1 MRIAVFVEFFPPK
14 LGSDR
19 RIYELMKRL
28 SKNHEIHFAVLPPF
42 RMLSGKLSLSQSRF
56 HFQREEAAV
65 MHQTIIAHYI
75 QTSRLMLKLWNKSYR
90 NKSYTL
96 AYFLTLVSLF
106 FKTFKSTKKINPQVI
121 VLNYPSVYTGI
132 LGFIIGKKLLRK
144 FVLLDFN
151 DLIAQYTIHLL
162 NLKPRSIAAK
172 ICVSIQDFIVK
183 NSDKVI
189 APTNYIKKYASDL
202 AVPDEKI
209 IVIPNGVDTKYFDP
223 RKYAL
228 DHSKSRLNLSN
239 KKICLY
245 CGRLDSWAGIN
256 VLSQLCKVFNAR
268 KSDIYF
274 VIVGDGTKEKGLFAE
289 NAVVLGEVP
298 YEKVPEI
305 LMIADV
311 VLVPFPDTEVSRAAS
326 PLKLFEGMAM
336 GKPIVASEVDGIKE
350 VISNQENGVLVNPN
364 DITEWIKAVTSLL
377 SDSSM
382 AKRIGE
388 NARQTV
394 KEKYDW
400 ELLAKKYEKIFTE
413 KHYLKGV
420 LVNHE
425 L

>member
-1 MRIAVFVEFFPPK
+1 MRIAVFAEFFPPK

-28 SKNHEIHFAVLPPF
+28 SKNHEIHFVVLPPF
-42 RMLSGKLSLSQSRF
+42 RMLSGKLSLPQSRF
-56 HFQREEAAV
+56 HFQRKEV
-65 MHQTIIAHYI
+65 VVVHQDIIAHYI
-75 QTSRLMLKLWNKSYR
+75 QTSHLMLKLWKKSYI
-90 NKSYTL
+90 L
-96 AYFLTLVSLF
+96 AYFLILVSLF
-106 FKTFKSTKKINPQVI
+106 FKTFKSTKKIDPTAI

-132 LGFIIGKKLLRK
+132 LGFIIGEKLLRK

-151 DLIAQYTIHLL
+151 DLIAQYTILLL
-162 NLKPRSIAAK
+162 NLKPGSIAAK
-172 ICVSIQDFIVK
+172 ICVLIQDFIAK

-202 AVPDEKI
+202 AVADEKI
-209 IVIPNGVDTKYFDP
+209 IVIPNGVDTKIFDP
-223 RKYAL
+223 RKYTVEHL
-228 DHSKSRLNLSN
+228 KSRLNLSN

-245 CGRLDSWAGIN
+245 CGRLDSWAGMN
-256 VLSQLCKVFNAR
+256 VVLQLCKVFNAR
-268 KSDIYF
+268 KSDTCF
-274 VIVGDGTKEKGLFAE
+274 VIVGDGTKEKDLFAE
-289 NAVVLGEVP
+289 NAVVLGEVS

-305 LMIADV
+305 LVIADV

-336 GKPIVASEVDGIKE
+336 GKAIVASEVDGIKE
-350 VISNQENGVLVNPN
+350 IISNQENGVLVNPN
-364 DITEWIKAVTSLL
+364 DIAEWIKAVTILL
-377 SDSSM
+377 TNISM

-413 KHYLKGV
+413 KYLKGMPGQP
-420 LVNHE
+420 
-425 L
+425 

>member
-28 SKNHEIHFAVLPPF
+28 SKNHEIHFVVLPPF
-42 RMLSGKLSLSQSRF
+42 RMLSGKLSLPQSRF
-56 HFQREEAAV
+56 HFQREEV
-65 MHQTIIAHYI
+65 VVVHQDIIAHYI
-75 QTSRLMLKLWNKSYR
+75 QTSRLMLKLWKKSYI
-90 NKSYTL
+90 L

-106 FKTFKSTKKINPQVI
+106 FKAFKSIKKIDPQVI
-121 VLNYPSVYTGI
+121 VLNYPSVYTGV
-132 LGFIIGKKLLRK
+132 LGFIIGEKLLRK

-189 APTNYIKKYASDL
+189 ATTNYIKKYALDL
-202 AVPDEKI
+202 AVSDEKI
-209 IVIPNGVDTKYFDP
+209 IVIPNGVDAKYFDP
-223 RKYAL
+223 QKYAVEHL
-228 DHSKSRLNLSN
+228 KSRLNLSD

-245 CGRLDSWAGIN
+245 CGRLDGWAGMN
-256 VLSQLCKVFNAR
+256 VVSQLCEVFNAR
-268 KSDIYF
+268 KLDACF
-274 VIVGDGTKEKGLFAE
+274 VIVGDGKKEKDRFAE
-289 NAVVLGEVP
+289 DAVVLGEVS

-305 LMIADV
+305 LVIADV

-336 GKPIVASEVDGIKE
+336 GKAIVASEVDGIKE

-364 DITEWIKAVTSLL
+364 NIAEWIKAVTSLL

-400 ELLAKKYEKIFTE
+400 ELLAKKYEKSFTE

-420 LVNHE
+420 PSQP
-425 L
+425 

>member
-19 RIYELMKRL
+19 RIYELMRRL
-28 SKNHEIHFAVLPPF
+28 SNNHEIHFVVLPPF
-42 RMLSGKLSLSQSRF
+42 RMLSGKLSLPQSSF
-56 HFQREEAAV
+56 HFQREEVVV
-65 MHQTIIAHYI
+65 MHQAIIAHYI
-75 QTSRLMLKLWNKSYR
+75 QTSRLMLKLWKKSYI
-90 NKSYTL
+90 L

-106 FKTFKSTKKINPQVI
+106 FKTFKSVKKIDPKVI
-121 VLNYPSVYTGI
+121 VLNYPSVYTGV
-132 LGFIIGKKLLRK
+132 LGFFIGEKLLRK

-189 APTNYIKKYASDL
+189 APTNYIKKYALDL
-202 AVPDEKI
+202 SVSDEKI
-209 IVIPNGVDTKYFDP
+209 IVIPNGVDAKYFDP
-223 RKYAL
+223 RKYAVE
-228 DHSKSRLNLSN
+228 HSKSRLNLSN

-256 VLSQLCKVFNAR
+256 VVSQLCEVFNAR
-268 KSDIYF
+268 KSDVCF
-274 VIVGDGTKEKGLFAE
+274 VIVGDGTKEKDLFAE

-298 YEKVPEI
+298 FEKVPEI
-305 LMIADV
+305 LVIADV

-336 GKPIVASEVDGIKE
+336 GKAIVASEVDGIKE

-364 DITEWIKAVTSLL
+364 DIAEWTKAVTSLL
-377 SDSSM
+377 SDISM

-400 ELLAKKYEKIFTE
+400 ESLAKKYEKIFTE
-413 KHYLKGV
+413 KTSY
-420 LVNHE
+420 
-425 L
+425 

>member
-1 MRIAVFVEFFPPK
+1 MRIAVFAEFFPPK

-28 SKNHEIHFAVLPPF
+28 SKNHEIHFVVLPPF
-42 RMLSGKLSLSQSRF
+42 RMLSGKLSLPQSRF
-56 HFQREEAAV
+56 HFQRKEV
-65 MHQTIIAHYI
+65 VVVHQDIIAHYI
-75 QTSRLMLKLWNKSYR
+75 QTSHLMLKLWKKSYI
-90 NKSYTL
+90 L
-96 AYFLTLVSLF
+96 AYFLILGSLF
-106 FKTFKSTKKINPQVI
+106 FKTFKSTKKIDPTAI

-132 LGFIIGKKLLRK
+132 LGFIIGQKLLRK

-151 DLIAQYTIHLL
+151 DLIAQYTILLL
-162 NLKPRSIAAK
+162 NLKPGSIAAK
-172 ICVSIQDFIVK
+172 ICVSIQDFIAK

-202 AVPDEKI
+202 AVADEKI
-209 IVIPNGVDTKYFDP
+209 IVIPNGVDTKIFDQ
-223 RKYAL
+223 RKYAVEHL
-228 DHSKSRLNLSN
+228 KSRLNLSN

-245 CGRLDSWAGIN
+245 CGRLDSWAGMN
-256 VLSQLCKVFNAR
+256 VVLQLCKVFNAR
-268 KSDIYF
+268 KSDTCF
-274 VIVGDGTKEKGLFAE
+274 VIVGDGTKEKDLFAE
-289 NAVVLGEVP
+289 NAVVLGEVS

-305 LMIADV
+305 LVIADV

-336 GKPIVASEVDGIKE
+336 GKAIVASEVDGIKE
-350 VISNQENGVLVNPN
+350 IISNQENGVLVNPN
-364 DITEWIKAVTSLL
+364 DIAEWIKAVTSLL
-377 SDSSM
+377 TNISM

-413 KHYLKGV
+413 KGLKGMPGQP
-420 LVNHE
+420 
-425 L
+425 

>member
-19 RIYELMKRL
+19 RIYELMRRL
-28 SKNHEIHFAVLPPF
+28 SKNHEIHFVVLPPF
-42 RMLSGKLSLSQSRF
+42 RMLSGKLSLPQSRF
-56 HFQREEAAV
+56 HFQREEV
-65 MHQTIIAHYI
+65 VVIHQAITAHYI
-75 QTSRLMLKLWNKSYR
+75 QTSRLMLKLWKKSYI
-90 NKSYTL
+90 L

-106 FKTFKSTKKINPQVI
+106 FKTFKSVKKIDPKVI

-172 ICVSIQDFIVK
+172 ICVSIQDFIVR
-183 NSDKVI
+183 NSDKVT
-189 APTNYIKKYASDL
+189 APTNYIKKYALDL
-202 AVPDEKI
+202 AVSDEKI
-209 IVIPNGVDTKYFDP
+209 IVIPNGVDAKYFDP
-223 RKYAL
+223 RKYAVE
-228 DHSKSRLNLSN
+228 HSKSRLNLSN

-245 CGRLDSWAGIN
+245 CGRLDSWAGTN
-256 VLSQLCKVFNAR
+256 VVSQLCQVFNAR
-268 KSDIYF
+268 KSDTCFI
-274 VIVGDGTKEKGLFAE
+274 IVGDGTKEKDLFAE

-298 YEKVPEI
+298 FEKVPEI
-305 LMIADV
+305 LVTADV
-311 VLVPFPDTEVSRAAS
+311 VLVPFPDNEVSRAAS

-336 GKPIVASEVDGIKE
+336 GKAIVASEVDGIKE

-364 DITEWIKAVTSLL
+364 DIAEWTKAVTSLL
-377 SDSSM
+377 SDISM

-400 ELLAKKYEKIFTE
+400 ESLAKKYEKIFTE
-413 KHYLKGV
+413 KTSY
-420 LVNHE
+420 
-425 L
+425 